1 MQHNGA
7 FVISR
12 SRFEQYDNA
21 VKAIQSA
28 AEQELQKFWN
38 ALDKSDPIKAKE
50 AILAYVPAL
59 VYSYGNAAATVAAD
73 FYDAE
78 RSKQIKNNNYVAEVK
93 SPEYE
98 EIENRCRYVVGYL
111 FGGDS
116 DE

>member
-1 MQHNGA
+1 M
-7 FVISR
+7 ISH

-21 VKAIQSA
+21 VKAIQTA
-28 AEQELQKFWN
+28 AEKEFQKFWN
-38 ALDKSDPIKAKE
+38 ALDKTDPIKAKE

-78 RSKQIKNNNYVAEVK
+78 RSKQIKNNNFIAEVK
-93 SPEYE
+93 SPDYE
-98 EIENRCRYVVGYL
+98 EIENRCRYFIGYL

-116 DE
+116 NE